1 MDERNW
7 SGLRHTPH
15 TLWLLQDDDDGVEGS
30 FTTPWLGNEGVIIL
44 KTVAAL
50 TVAEDVVVI
59 VITASV
65 LRSGLLG
72 VTTGGIVEIPVVA
85 GLVIAT
91 TSSNWLEIS
100 SIN

>member
-30 FTTPWLGNEGVIIL
+30 FTTPWLGNEGVIL
-44 KTVAAL
+44 KTVAAF
-50 TVAEDVVVI
+50 TGAEDLAVVI
-59 VITASV
+59 VITAPV

-85 GLVIAT
+85 GLVTAT